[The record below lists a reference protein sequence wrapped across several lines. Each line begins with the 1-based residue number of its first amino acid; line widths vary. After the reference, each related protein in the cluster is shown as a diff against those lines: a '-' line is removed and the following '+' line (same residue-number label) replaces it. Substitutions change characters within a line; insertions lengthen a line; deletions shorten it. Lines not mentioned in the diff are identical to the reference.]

1 GEALL
6 CFGDSDGDIDLTVS
20 GGTLPYTYT
29 WDNGAG
35 TDEDPVGLTAGDYA
49 VTVTDN
55 NGCTIERSASITEP
69 TELIA
74 AATGEILLCFGDSDG
89 NIDLTVSGGSQPYT
103 YIWDNGA
110 GTDEDP
116 VGLTAGD
123 YAVTV
128 TDNNGCT
135 IERSASITEPAELV
149 ATATGEALLCFGDN
163 DGDIDLTVSGG
174 SQPYTYAWDNGAGTT
189 EDITGLT

>member
-1 GEALL
+1 GDYAVTVTDNNGCMIESSASITEPTELMASATGEALL

-20 GGTLPYTYT
+20 GGTLPYTYS

-35 TDEDPVGLTAGDYA
+35 TDEDPSDLPVGDYA

-55 NGCTIERSASITEP
+55 NGCTIESSASIAEP

-74 AATGEILLCFGDSDG
+74 SVTGEALLCFGDSDG
-89 NIDLTVSGGSQPYT
+89 DIDLTVSGGTLPYT
-103 YIWDNGA
+103 YSWDNGA

-116 VGLTAGD
+116 SDLTAGD
-123 YAVTV
+123 YTVTV

-135 IERSASITEPAELV
+135 IESSASITEP
-149 ATATGEALLCFGDN
+149 T
-163 DGDIDLTVSGG
+163 
-174 SQPYTYAWDNGAGTT
+174 
-189 EDITGLT
+189 